1 MWDDLT
7 TQGLFDTAWMASRA
21 LMDPWMTEDP
31 WMGVTA
37 RQDGALGAT
46 AATDGPPMLSG
57 CEAGQPASG
66 STIVSIQR
74 HYKQKQDR
82 LLSDQL

>member
-1 MWDDLT
+1 MD
-7 TQGLFDTAWMASRA
+7 GISGFDGPLDGS
-21 LMDPWMTEDP
+21 LMPDRR
-31 WMGVTA
+31 MGVTA

-74 HYKQKQDR
+74 HYKQKQGR